1 LIQVIQQSEQQV
13 IDREGKRLFE
23 QVAGALG
30 WIVNEIEDDF
40 GIDYDVQVF
49 ADGSPDGLWFKVQL
63 KSSAHYF

>member
-23 QVAGALG
+23 QVVGSLG

-63 KSSAHYF
+63 KSSAHYS